1 MNNRFVQTPS
11 TAGLRK
17 GDQVR
22 VMAGRDKGKEGR
34 VLFVDARRRRI
45 TVEHANMIKRATKA
59 DSSKNIKGGMVE
71 REASIAISNVMI
83 VCASCN
89 KHARIGRKDMPDGT
103 TVRVCRR
110 CGTTLEK

>member
-1 MNNRFVQTPS
+1 MSRIVPS
-11 TAGLRK
+11 PTTAGLRK

-45 TVEHANMIKRATKA
+45 TVEHANIIKR
-59 DSSKNIKGGMVE
+59 DSSKNIKGGVVE

-83 VCASCN
+83 VCPSCN

>member
-1 MNNRFVQTPS
+1 MKNRFVPS
-11 TAGLRK
+11 PTTAGLRK

-59 DSSKNIKGGMVE
+59 DSSKNIKGGMVG

-83 VCASCN
+83 LCASCN

>member
-1 MNNRFVQTPS
+1 MSRIVAAPT

-45 TVEHANMIKRATKA
+45 TVEPANIVKRATKA
-59 DSSKNIKGGMVE
+59 NPSKNIKGGVVE

-83 VCASCN
+83 VCPSCN
-89 KHARIGRKDMPDGT
+89 KHARIARKDLPDGT
-103 TVRVCRR
+103 TARVCRR

>member
-1 MNNRFVQTPS
+1 
-11 TAGLRK
+11 
-17 GDQVR
+17 
-22 VMAGRDKGKEGR
+22 
-34 VLFVDARRRRI
+34 
-45 TVEHANMIKRATKA
+45 
-59 DSSKNIKGGMVE
+59 MVE

-83 VCASCN
+83 LCPSCN

>member
-1 MNNRFVQTPS
+1 MSRIVAKAT

-22 VMAGRDKGKEGR
+22 IMAGRDKGKEGR
-34 VLFVDARRRRI
+34 VLAVDARRRRI
-45 TVEHANMIKRATKA
+45 TVEHANMIKRATRG

-71 REASIAISNVMI
+71 REASIAVSNVMI
-83 VCASCN
+83 VCPSCN
-89 KHARIGRKDMPDGT
+89 KHARMGRKDMPDGT
-103 TVRVCRR
+103 SVRICRR

>member
-1 MNNRFVQTPS
+1 MSKIIPTPT

-17 GDQVR
+17 GDHVR

-34 VLFVDARRRRI
+34 VLDVDARRRRI
-45 TVEHANMIKRATKA
+45 TVEHANMIKRATRA
-59 DSSKNIKGGMVE
+59 NSQKNIKGGVLE

-83 VCASCN
+83 VCPSCN

-103 TVRVCRR
+103 TARVCRR

>member
-1 MNNRFVQTPS
+1 MSRIIAKPT

-34 VLFVDARRRRI
+34 VLAVDARRRRI
-45 TVEHANMIKRATKA
+45 TVEHANMIKRATRA
-59 DSSKNIKGGMVE
+59 DSSKNIKGGVVE

-83 VCASCN
+83 VCPSCN
-89 KHARIGRKDMPDGT
+89 KHARIGRKELPDGT
-103 TVRVCRR
+103 TARVCRR